1 MNDVNHVVM
10 VGRLTRGAELK
21 ATSNGGAVLSFS
33 VAVNRSRK
41 NGDQWIDEAHFFDVV
56 SFGRLA
62 EALAQYLNKGQ
73 QVAIEGYLKQDR
85 WQQDGQNRSRIAIV
99 AENIQLV
106 GGKKE
111 GAETTGGYQPRATG
125 EGPQE
130 VPRYAPPADDY
141 PEDIPF

>member
-1 MNDVNHVVM
+1 
-10 VGRLTRGAELK
+10 
-21 ATSNGGAVLSFS
+21 LSFS
-33 VAVNRSRK
+33 IAVNRSKK
-41 NGDQWIDEAHFFDVV
+41 NGDQWIDEANFFDVV

-62 EALAQYLNKGQ
+62 EALEQYLNKGQ

-85 WQQDGQNRSRIAIV
+85 WQQDGQNRSRVAIV

-106 GGKKE
+106 GGKKD

-125 EGPQE
+125 EGAQE